1 MTGLRANRVWLSRQG
16 RRVLQDASL
25 TVAPGEMVALVGPNG
40 AGKSTLLRCLAG
52 ELRPMHGD
60 CFINGMNIHGIGA
73 GRLARWRAVLPQEAM
88 TNFPLRVD
96 DVVTLARAPWR
107 RHASP
112 RQNRHAVLEA
122 AAAAGISALLQRD
135 YRRLSG
141 GERQRVQMAR
151 VLAQVWDVLRDGQP
165 RYLLLDE
172 PTSSLDVG
180 HQQRLLNVVRSV
192 LDKGIGVLAVLHDL
206 NLAATYAER
215 VYLLADGRIQATGA
229 PADVINTATVNAA
242 YDADLQVSVDPRNGR
257 PMVLPASEQTSP
269 AASPAD

>member
-1 MTGLRANRVWLSRQG
+1 MTGLRADRVWLSRQG
-16 RRVLQDASL
+16 RNVVQEACLY
-25 TVAPGEMVALVGPNG
+25 VAPGEMVALVGPNG

-52 ELRPMHGD
+52 ELRPTQGD
-60 CFINGMNIHGIGA
+60 CFINRMNIHAIGA
-73 GRLARWRAVLPQEAM
+73 ARLARWRAVLPQDAM
-88 TNFPLRVD
+88 TNFPLRVE

-112 RQNRHAVLEA
+112 QQNRQAVREA

-141 GERQRVQMAR
+141 GERQRVHMAR
-151 VLAQVWDVLRDGQP
+151 VLAQVWDVHRDGQP

-192 LDKGIGVLAVLHDL
+192 LTKGIGVLAVLHDL

-215 VYLLADGRIQATGA
+215 VCLLADGRIQASGA
-229 PADVINTATVNAA
+229 PVDVINTATINAA
-242 YDADLQVSVDPRNGR
+242 YDADLEVDIDPRSGR
-257 PMVLPASEQTSP
+257 PWVLPARPCMSESV
-269 AASPAD
+269 